1 MKLWKIIL
9 GILGAVG
16 ALFAASSK
24 SKEVKELKKVIKEN
38 KKKEKKVEKQIK
50 ELEEAKTS
58 SKREVG
64 NLKRKLTISKKK
76 TEKMQEAYDK
86 YFLVSFFVLSVASS
100 QSYTQAEVLE
110 MIKERDLQWQGKVDN
125 ANNLIASQ
133 KEVIDDSDRLIKELE
148 SQVKTDSLLLLKKSE
163 QIELLKERDEANE
176 KMIKLV
182 KPKLWENRYLWFG
195 VGFYLGS
202 LLL

>member
-1 MKLWKIIL
+1 MRL
-9 GILGAVG
+9 G
-16 ALFAASSK
+16 
-24 SKEVKELKKVIKEN
+24 VKVL
-38 KKKEKKVEKQIK
+38 
-50 ELEEAKTS
+50 
-58 SKREVG
+58 
-64 NLKRKLTISKKK
+64 
-76 TEKMQEAYDK
+76 K
-86 YFLVSFFVLSVASS
+86 YFLITFFVLSVASG
-100 QSYTQAEVLE
+100 QSYTQDEVLE

-133 KEVIDDSDRLIKELE
+133 KEVIDDSDNIIKELE

-182 KPKLWENRYLWFG
+182 KPKLWETKYLWFG
-195 VGFYLGS
+195 IAFYLGS

>member
-1 MKLWKIIL
+1 M
-9 GILGAVG
+9 
-16 ALFAASSK
+16 
-24 SKEVKELKKVIKEN
+24 
-38 KKKEKKVEKQIK
+38 
-50 ELEEAKTS
+50 
-58 SKREVG
+58 
-64 NLKRKLTISKKK
+64 
-76 TEKMQEAYDK
+76 
-86 YFLVSFFVLSVASS
+86 VSFFVLSVASS
-100 QSYTQAEVLE
+100 QSYTQNQVLE
-110 MIKERDLQWQGKVDN
+110 MIKERDLQWEGKIEN
-125 ANNLIASQ
+125 ANNLIISQ
-133 KEVIDDSDRLIKELE
+133 KQVINDSDRLIKELE

>member
-1 MKLWKIIL
+1 MKLAVKIL
-9 GILGAVG
+9 
-16 ALFAASSK
+16 
-24 SKEVKELKKVIKEN
+24 
-38 KKKEKKVEKQIK
+38 
-50 ELEEAKTS
+50 
-58 SKREVG
+58 
-64 NLKRKLTISKKK
+64 
-76 TEKMQEAYDK
+76 K

-163 QIELLKERDEANE
+163 QIEILKERDEANQ

-182 KPKLWENRYLWFG
+182 KPRIWEHRYLWFA
-195 VGFYLGS
+195 VGIYLGK
-202 LLL
+202 LL

>member
-1 MKLWKIIL
+1 MKLAVKIL
-9 GILGAVG
+9 
-16 ALFAASSK
+16 
-24 SKEVKELKKVIKEN
+24 
-38 KKKEKKVEKQIK
+38 
-50 ELEEAKTS
+50 
-58 SKREVG
+58 
-64 NLKRKLTISKKK
+64 
-76 TEKMQEAYDK
+76 K

-163 QIELLKERDEANE
+163 QIEILKERDEANQ

-182 KPKLWENRYLWFG
+182 KPKIWEHRYLWFAIG
-195 VGFYLGS
+195 IYLGK
-202 LLL
+202 LL

>member
-1 MKLWKIIL
+1 MKLTVKIL
-9 GILGAVG
+9 
-16 ALFAASSK
+16 
-24 SKEVKELKKVIKEN
+24 
-38 KKKEKKVEKQIK
+38 
-50 ELEEAKTS
+50 
-58 SKREVG
+58 
-64 NLKRKLTISKKK
+64 
-76 TEKMQEAYDK
+76 K
-86 YFLVSFFVLSVASS
+86 YFLISFFVLSIASS
-100 QSYTQAEVLE
+100 QSYTQNQVLE
-110 MIKERDLQWQGKVDN
+110 MIKERDLQWEGKIEN
-125 ANNLIASQ
+125 ANNLIISQ
-133 KEVIDDSDRLIKELE
+133 KQVINDSDRLIKQLE

>member
-1 MKLWKIIL
+1 MKTL
-9 GILGAVG
+9 
-16 ALFAASSK
+16 
-24 SKEVKELKKVIKEN
+24 
-38 KKKEKKVEKQIK
+38 
-50 ELEEAKTS
+50 
-58 SKREVG
+58 
-64 NLKRKLTISKKK
+64 
-76 TEKMQEAYDK
+76 K
-86 YFLVSFFVLSVASS
+86 YFLITFFVLSVASG
-100 QSYTQAEVLE
+100 QSYTQDEVLE

-133 KEVIDDSDRLIKELE
+133 KEVIDDSDNIIKELE

-176 KMIKLV
+176 RMIKLV
-182 KPKLWENRYLWFG
+182 KQKLWENKYLWFG

>member
-1 MKLWKIIL
+1 MKLAVKIL
-9 GILGAVG
+9 
-16 ALFAASSK
+16 
-24 SKEVKELKKVIKEN
+24 
-38 KKKEKKVEKQIK
+38 
-50 ELEEAKTS
+50 
-58 SKREVG
+58 
-64 NLKRKLTISKKK
+64 
-76 TEKMQEAYDK
+76 K
-86 YFLVSFFVLSVASS
+86 YFLISFFVLSVASS

-163 QIELLKERDEANE
+163 QIEILKERDEANQ

-182 KPKLWENRYLWFG
+182 KPRIWEHRYLWFAIG
-195 VGFYLGS
+195 IYLGK
-202 LLL
+202 LL

>member
-1 MKLWKIIL
+1 MKLAVKIL
-9 GILGAVG
+9 
-16 ALFAASSK
+16 
-24 SKEVKELKKVIKEN
+24 
-38 KKKEKKVEKQIK
+38 
-50 ELEEAKTS
+50 
-58 SKREVG
+58 
-64 NLKRKLTISKKK
+64 
-76 TEKMQEAYDK
+76 K

-163 QIELLKERDEANE
+163 QVEILKERDEANQ

-182 KPKLWENRYLWFG
+182 KPRIWEHRYIWFAIG
-195 VGFYLGS
+195 IYLGK
-202 LLL
+202 LL